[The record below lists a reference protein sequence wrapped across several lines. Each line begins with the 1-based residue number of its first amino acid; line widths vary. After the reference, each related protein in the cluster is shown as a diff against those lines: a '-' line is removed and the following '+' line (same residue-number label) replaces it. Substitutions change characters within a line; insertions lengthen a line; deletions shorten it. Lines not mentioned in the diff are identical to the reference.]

1 MNPYYKDYSEFL
13 SQFFEG
19 KVQKLSVDLALGC
32 PNRDGTFGTGGCIYC
47 NNKAFSP
54 DWDKRNFGVVEQLAK
69 GRDFFAR
76 KYPHMR
82 YLAYF
87 QSYTGTHA
95 GAPLLR
101 RAYSDALAEEDVVG
115 IIIGTRP
122 DCMPDEILTW
132 LADVNSGSDGKK
144 VFVEFGAESS
154 HDATLAR
161 INRCHTWDV
170 TVDATRRVV
179 GAGIPVGLHFI
190 LGLPGESEE
199 MMLETV
205 RRVNDLPVSTVKFHQ
220 LQVLHGTPLARGVVR
235 GEYDD
240 RIRFT
245 PESYADLCARIVGT
259 LRKDIA
265 IERFLA
271 QAPPEMLVEPRWGL
285 KNYQFV
291 SLLDKRLASLQE
303 ECRNPRES

>member
-1 MNPYYKDYSEFL
+1 MNPYYKDYAEFL
-13 SQFFEG
+13 SGFFEG
-19 KVQKLSVDLALGC
+19 KVQKLSVDLGFGC
-32 PNRDGTFGTGGCIYC
+32 PNRDGTIGTGGCIYC

-54 DWDKRNFGVVEQLAK
+54 DWDKRDSGIGVQLAK

-76 KYPHMR
+76 KYPKMR

-95 GAPLLR
+95 AAPVLYQ
-101 RAYSDALAEEDVVG
+101 AYNEALDGEDIVG

-132 LADVNSGSDGKK
+132 LADVNSGPSGKK

-161 INRCHTWDV
+161 INRCHTWNV
-170 TVDATRRVV
+170 TVDATRRVAD
-179 GAGIPVGLHFI
+179 AGIPVGLHFI

-205 RRVNDLPVSTVKFHQ
+205 HRVNRLPVSTVKFHQ
-220 LQVLHGTPLARGVVR
+220 LQVLEGTPLARAVER

-271 QAPPEMLVEPRWGL
+271 QAPPGMLVEPRWGL

-291 SLLDKRLASLQE
+291 SMLDKRLAFLQK
-303 ECRNPRES
+303 CRSRQEN